1 MTRIDELRQRLAI
14 EDVREIPH
22 ERFLGDEPHKL
33 HKRSKEI
40 ESHGL
45 KTVGE
50 SPTIRGTGSYFLT
63 TDGKLMGG
71 GRTEH
76 RSMSDSILKSFPD
89 KEFNKMSADA
99 ASKTFS
105 RWGTD
110 GRNMSHLLEQTGMS
124 RISADKLG
132 INIDSKHPLTKSQ
145 ISVINQWTEDNNI
158 GPDNIFIDDDTPG
171 QDTIRKQLRLP
182 KLKFTFDRGRFGRI
196 NAVRYRLARIYES

>member
-50 SPTIRGTGSYFLT
+50 SPTMKGTHFLT
-63 TDGKLMGG
+63 TGGKLMGG

-76 RSMSDSILKSFPD
+76 RSMSDSILSSFPD
-89 KEFNKMSADA
+89 KEFNKMSANA
-99 ASKTFS
+99 ASKRFS

-182 KLKFTFDRGRFGRI
+182 KMKGRFGRI

>member
-1 MTRIDELRQRLAI
+1 MGSARINAIRQRLAI
-14 EDVREIPH
+14 EDVREPF
-22 ERFLGDEPHKL
+22 RFAPPKEPFKL

-40 ESHGL
+40 ESHGV

-50 SPTIRGTGSYFLT
+50 SPTMKGSHFLT
-63 TDGKLMGG
+63 TDGKLIGSG
-71 GRTEH
+71 KLDH
-76 RSMSDSILKSFPD
+76 RDMSDSILKSFPD

-110 GRNMSHLLEQTGMS
+110 GRNMRTLLEQTGMS

-158 GPDNIFIDDDTPG
+158 GVDNIFIEDDTPG

-182 KLKFTFDRGRFGRI
+182 KMKGRFGRI

>member
-1 MTRIDELRQRLAI
+1 MGSSRINAIRQRLAI

-50 SPTIRGTGSYFLT
+50 SPIMKGTHFLT
-63 TDGKLMGG
+63 TGGKLMGG

-145 ISVINQWTEDNNI
+145 MSVINQWTEDNNI

-182 KLKFTFDRGRFGRI
+182 KMKGRFGRI

>member
-14 EDVREIPH
+14 EDVREFSHQRFDDKPH
-22 ERFLGDEPHKL
+22 IL

-50 SPTIRGTGSYFLT
+50 SPTMKGTHFLT
-63 TDGKLMGG
+63 TGGKLMGG

-76 RSMSDSILKSFPD
+76 RSMSDSILSSFPD
-89 KEFNKMSADA
+89 KEFNKMSANA
-99 ASKTFS
+99 ASKMVS

-145 ISVINQWTEDNNI
+145 MSVINQWTEDNNI
-158 GPDNIFIDDDTPG
+158 GVDNIFIEDDTPG
-171 QDTIRKQLRLP
+171 QDTIRKQLKLP
-182 KLKFTFDRGRFGRI
+182 KMKGRFGRI